1 MIFNKI
7 LLPAINETLYMVF
20 YSALFAII
28 IGFILAIV
36 LTVTCDSGL
45 KPNKVIYR
53 ILDFIINILRSVP
66 FVILMIAIIPLTK
79 FIVGKSIGVK
89 AAIVPLTFAA
99 APFAARVI
107 ESALREVDS
116 GLIEAAKSF
125 GANTMQ
131 ILFKVMVKEA
141 LPSIVK
147 GITLTIVNLI
157 GYSAMAGAIGA
168 GGLGSVA
175 MNYGLYRFQNNIM
188 IYTVILL
195 IIIVQVI
202 ETLGNVI
209 YKNLNK

>member
-168 GGLGSVA
+168 GGLGSGA

>member
-1 MIFNKI
+1 
-7 LLPAINETLYMVF
+7 
-20 YSALFAII
+20 
-28 IGFILAIV
+28 
-36 LTVTCDSGL
+36 
-45 KPNKVIYR
+45 
-53 ILDFIINILRSVP
+53 
-66 FVILMIAIIPLTK
+66 
-79 FIVGKSIGVK
+79 
-89 AAIVPLTFAA
+89 
-99 APFAARVI
+99 FAARVI

-202 ETLGNVI
+202 ETLG
-209 YKNLNK
+209 

>member
-1 MIFNKI
+1 
-7 LLPAINETLYMVF
+7 
-20 YSALFAII
+20 
-28 IGFILAIV
+28 
-36 LTVTCDSGL
+36 
-45 KPNKVIYR
+45 
-53 ILDFIINILRSVP
+53 
-66 FVILMIAIIPLTK
+66 
-79 FIVGKSIGVK
+79 
-89 AAIVPLTFAA
+89 
-99 APFAARVI
+99 FAARVI

>member
-36 LTVTCDSGL
+36 LTVTSDNGL

-53 ILDFIINILRSVP
+53 TLDFIINILRSVP

-107 ESALREVDS
+107 ESALKEVDS

-195 IIIVQVI
+195 VIIVQII

>member
-28 IGFILAIV
+28 IGFILAII

-89 AAIVPLTFAA
+89 AAIVPLTFAS

-107 ESALREVDS
+107 ESALKEVDS

-131 ILFKVMVKEA
+131 ILFKIMVKEA

-175 MNYGLYRFQNNIM
+175 MNYGLYRFQNDIM

>member
-28 IGFILAIV
+28 IGFILATI
-36 LTVTCDSGL
+36 LTVTSDNGL
-45 KPNKVIYR
+45 KPNKAIYR
-53 ILDFIINILRSVP
+53 TLDFIINILRSVP

-107 ESALREVDS
+107 ESALKEVDS

-175 MNYGLYRFQNNIM
+175 MNYGLYRFQNDIM

-195 IIIVQVI
+195 IIIVQII

>member
-28 IGFILAIV
+28 IGFILATI
-36 LTVTCDSGL
+36 LTVTSDNGL
-45 KPNKVIYR
+45 KPNKAIYR
-53 ILDFIINILRSVP
+53 TLDFIINILRSVP

-107 ESALREVDS
+107 ESALKEVDS

-147 GITLTIVNLI
+147 GITLTIINLI
-157 GYSAMAGAIGA
+157 GYSAMAGVIGA

-175 MNYGLYRFQNNIM
+175 MNYGLYRFQNDIM

-195 IIIVQVI
+195 VIIVQII